1 MVTNDKEEVDFGV
14 ENMNIKRFVFK
25 VLPRRRKR
33 RKAEELQT
41 EKPISHKCM
50 KPQLAFRFAKFVDD
64 VVNN

>member
-14 ENMNIKRFVFK
+14 ENMNIRRFIFK

-33 RKAEELQT
+33 RIVEELQT
-41 EKPISHKCM
+41 KKPISHKCM

-64 VVNN
+64 VVIN